1 MWSHE
6 ICIRLR
12 GELEGGHLYI
22 DPMPEEDG
30 KDSSRSDMSCNP
42 YSPLFFTK
50 STNESINYSIMCFFF
65 VFVFGN
71 TQKDRFCSDCL
82 IVIYSLCDYVSASF
96 NKMRGETWR

>member
-22 DPMPEEDG
+22 DPVPEEDG

-65 VFVFGN
+65 C
-71 TQKDRFCSDCL
+71 FCFWKHTERQILFRLSNCD
-82 IVIYSLCDYVSASF
+82 IFSL
-96 NKMRGETWR
+96 

>member
-22 DPMPEEDG
+22 DPVPEEDG

-50 STNESINYSIMCFFF
+50 STNESINYSIMSFFLF
-65 VFVFGN
+65 LF
-71 TQKDRFCSDCL
+71 L
-82 IVIYSLCDYVSASF
+82 
-96 NKMRGETWR
+96 ETHRKTDSVQTV